1 MKTLERCQW
10 GVVLVSLLLSVNIFY
25 TFEFEQTNVCWVH
38 IEKTNTAEDKIG
50 YIMRYV
56 EVPKCEQNLLTNSI

>member
-1 MKTLERCQW
+1 M
-10 GVVLVSLLLSVNIFY
+10 SLLLSVNIFY

>member
-10 GVVLVSLLLSVNIFY
+10 GVVLVPLLLSVNIFY

-38 IEKTNTAEDKIG
+38 IEKTNTSEDKIG

-56 EVPKCEQNLLTNSI
+56 EVFKCEQNLLTNSI

>member
-38 IEKTNTAEDKIG
+38 IEKTNTSEDKIG

-56 EVPKCEQNLLTNSI
+56 EVFKCEQNLLTNSI

>member
-10 GVVLVSLLLSVNIFY
+10 VVVLVSLLLSVNIFY

-38 IEKTNTAEDKIG
+38 IEKTNTSEDKIG

-56 EVPKCEQNLLTNSI
+56 EVFKCEQNLLTNSI

>member
-25 TFEFEQTNVCWVH
+25 TSEFEQTNVCWVH
-38 IEKTNTAEDKIG
+38 IEKTNTSEDKIG

-56 EVPKCEQNLLTNSI
+56 EVFKCEQNLLTNSI

>member
-10 GVVLVSLLLSVNIFY
+10 GVVLVSLLLAVNIFY

-38 IEKTNTAEDKIG
+38 IEKTNTSEDKIG

-56 EVPKCEQNLLTNSI
+56 EVFKCEQNLLTNSI